1 MSPTFKRLIFMAL
14 FVLSNANLAYGHV
27 DLLANTAFSLEEG
40 ERVGLIGRNG
50 AGKSSLLKVIAEIEK
65 LDSGLIQKQQQ
76 IRITY
81 VAQEP
86 IFASSATVFETVALG
101 LENIKRLREE
111 YESLSMQ
118 EWTDQIGSQMDLLY
132 TQIDAQQGW
141 AWEQQITEVLQKLHL
156 DSHLQ
161 ISELSGGNKKRVALA
176 QALVTQPDVL
186 LLDEPTN
193 HLDMDSIEWLEQF
206 LIGMNRALIF
216 ITHDRAFLDQVAT
229 RIIELDRGMIRSYPG
244 NFQSYLDLKE
254 KQLIDES
261 LANARA
267 DKLLAQEEVWIRQGV
282 EARRTRSV
290 GRIARLEVLREQRSA
305 RRELVGQV
313 KLDIHAGQRTG
324 KIVASLENVCF
335 SFGEKRIVNDF
346 TATILRG
353 DKVGILGPNGAGK
366 STLLKI
372 ILGQLQAQSGEV
384 RQGSMIEIAYF
395 DQLRE
400 ALDLESS
407 LEDFISPGSEWVEIG
422 GQRKHVKSY
431 LNDFLFSPERARSP
445 VKTLSGGE
453 RNRLL
458 LARLFAKP
466 ANVLV
471 LDEPTNDLDIDTLDL
486 LEEFLQN
493 YGGTVFLVSHD
504 RQFLDHVVTSM
515 IAFEGA
521 GTWRE
526 YEGGYEDW
534 KIQNQRRLAYL
545 GASQKVITNPA
556 KSRSNQPSSANKLAE
571 GSSGLNKYE
580 KKELDELV
588 LQIEALECE
597 QSDLSAKLSDA
608 QLYMNR
614 PTEAQ
619 ALQER
624 ATQVSET
631 LNQLLVRWET
641 LLQRQEQ
648 AWQ

>member
-1 MSPTFKRLIFMAL
+1 MAL

-50 AGKSSLLKVIAEIEK
+50 AGKSSLLKIIAEIEK

-206 LIGMNRALIF
+206 LISMNRALIF